1 MTTQINLTFFL
12 GSHYEK
18 FKANQGFYGGAWDLP
33 GKKYNFKVHK
43 TVYFLVSCS

>member
-18 FKANQGFYGGAWDLP
+18 FKANQGFYGGSGTSLEKSIALRYI
-33 GKKYNFKVHK
+33 KLCIF
-43 TVYFLVSCS
+43 